1 MILIVLLWAFPRLYS
16 FTSILRLCL
25 YSTVGFVHRFF
36 SFRCYFTVYWS
47 PQSPN
52 DKLQSGKAWCDYLV
66 VLVTYL
72 TTCQAYRAFL
82 YFKVRSS
89 AVQLLEITFTLHIE
103 SLRDHV
109 CLEGPTNASK
119 SGMAF
124 HQAVFLVHMS
134 FQWIMWLFPAG
145 RLIRFH
151 GSTRNVKK
159 GMKCFSSSGLS
170 SFDSQTAYPK
180 DYRNEV
186 NARWNQTITTGLLWS
201 IVHKLGFSVHRLYC
215 FYENEICYDE
225 PRRYSALKSLCVPNE
240 GLNGRLMMRQSTQVC
255 FPEGKFSSKRSFE
268 VFRSSPY
275 NSPPWKFSLQK
286 LSRPVVTYKCQFW
299 IGICYN
305 NERRRK
311 LRWMIDRLK
320 YRMSLSRKDHFWA
333 R

>member
-1 MILIVLLWAFPRLYS
+1 
-16 FTSILRLCL
+16 
-25 YSTVGFVHRFF
+25 
-36 SFRCYFTVYWS
+36 
-47 PQSPN
+47 
-52 DKLQSGKAWCDYLV
+52 
-66 VLVTYL
+66 
-72 TTCQAYRAFL
+72 
-82 YFKVRSS
+82 
-89 AVQLLEITFTLHIE
+89 
-103 SLRDHV
+103 
-109 CLEGPTNASK
+109 
-119 SGMAF
+119 
-124 HQAVFLVHMS
+124 
-134 FQWIMWLFPAG
+134 MWLFSAG

-240 GLNGRLMMRQSTQVC
+240 GLNGRLMMRQLTQVC
-255 FPEGKFSSKRSFE
+255 FPEGKFSSKTTFE

-275 NSPPWKFSLQK
+275 TSPPWRFSLQK
-286 LSRPVVTYKCQFW
+286 VNRPVVTYKFQFW
-299 IGICYN
+299 IGICFN

-311 LRWMIDRLK
+311 RVDGCLTDSNIVCHYPVKIISKHASEKVRPVCNLLYILSNKNKKSLQDIVVSHFGCQNHHPEQLMKFEAKILKNKVSLYIARWG
-320 YRMSLSRKDHFWA
+320 
-333 R
+333 